1 MSQQCTSPTVFG
13 QQCSEKFV
21 TLLAGRPLGGQHQLS
36 TPTHSPENPCVASTP
51 AMEVVVQHA
60 PSTTPRVAKV
70 GSKHSAA
77 SLERDNTK
85 LSSCHSLDVPKTLA
99 ECNRQLFTVK
109 QGIGGLVAISSPA
122 TSCSKHSKL
131 AILKWLLCYIIP
143 MLDTA
148 PSMQSTPIHAT
159 NMSSPSYSFPAV
171 LSPFASYATPVATN
185 IFEDSLLKE
194 SPDLEMLSEV
204 ALQTSPSAAHR
215 DFLRHHHHNT
225 TATASPGNPH
235 ICMHIHTDNFF
246 VTGEESEVDIS
257 QR

>member
-60 PSTTPRVAKV
+60 PSTTPRVATV

-143 MLDTA
+143 VLDTA

-215 DFLRHHHHNT
+215 DFLRCHHHNT